1 MNESYAQAMPITGE
15 IPVSQPIPP
24 VHPSVDVRLGYAFVP
39 RQIANDRNLYMP
51 EMGLEQGT
59 IFPDLDKR
67 LGVYGEQDLGEG
79 CC

>member
-1 MNESYAQAMPITGE
+1 MDEYDYAGASGMLQNPAH
-15 IPVSQPIPP
+15 IPP
-24 VHPSVDVRLGYAFVP
+24 VHESVDVRLGYAFVP
-39 RQIANDRNLYMP
+39 RQVANDRNLYMP
-51 EMGLEQGT
+51 EMGLTQGT